1 MNRRL
6 FHLCIIF
13 FRLSSFAFVLFLSS
27 CLSLRKS
34 SDSDKPLNLYNP
46 GKNILHPQFAV
57 YHSSGTESMIFFKV
71 LVSEV
76 IFNQANSAVR
86 DQARLKV
93 YYTLY
98 SSYATREIAARDTQS
113 FVIDRESV
121 KDAIIASMKVPTEK
135 GKSYL
140 LDVTVE
146 DEIRQNSAR
155 DFVWVDRFSEEPRQ
169 NWLVLNQPGNHVA
182 FESFYY
188 PGEAFRIIREDTPS
202 EKIFI
207 SVFAPRNV
215 LPLPP
220 YSTGDQPDNVPLPD
234 STITR
239 AYSSQL
245 QYKLGGEGVYVFHF
259 KPDKVRGLCLTQ
271 FGDHYPQITL
281 PEDMLPPLQY
291 ISTREEYQ
299 KMIAVPDHKKAV
311 DDYWVNAGKTYANAR
326 DLIRVYYNRVVF
338 ANLYFPS
345 SKQGWKTDRGMIYV
359 IFGPPSRVTRTETRE
374 TWSYEASQSEMD
386 TQFEFNLTE
395 DYWWGYDFVLKRS
408 EDYRNLWNSA
418 VSSWRKGKIFSL

>member
-1 MNRRL
+1 MKRRL
-6 FHLCIIF
+6 LYLSSSF
-13 FRLSSFAFVLFLSS
+13 FRLSPFAFVLVMTS

-34 SDSDKPLNLYNP
+34 SESDKPLNLYNP
-46 GKNILHPQFAV
+46 GKSVIHPQFTV
-57 YHSSGTESMIFFKV
+57 YHTSANESMLFFKV
-71 LVSEV
+71 LASEV
-76 IFNQANSAVR
+76 IFNQANPSVR

-98 SSYATREIAARDTQS
+98 SSFSKKEVAARDTQS
-113 FVIDRESV
+113 FVINRESV
-121 KDAIIASMKVPTEK
+121 SDAIIASMKVPTEK
-135 GKSYL
+135 GKTYL
-140 LDVTVE
+140 LDVTLE
-146 DEIRQNSAR
+146 DEIRQYGAR

-188 PGEAFRIIREDTPS
+188 PGESFRIIREDPPS

-207 SVFAPRNV
+207 SVYSPRNI

-220 YSTGDQPDNVPLPD
+220 YSIGDQPDNVPLPD
-234 STITR
+234 STIAR
-239 AYSSQL
+239 AYSGQL

-259 KPDKVRGLCLTQ
+259 NPDKVRGLCLTQ

-299 KMIAVPDHKKAV
+299 KMIVVPDHKKAV
-311 DDYWVNAGKTYANAR
+311 DDYWINAGKTYANAR
-326 DLIRVYYNRVVF
+326 DLIRVFYNRVVF

-345 SKQGWKTDRGMIYV
+345 SKQGWKTDRGMVYV
-359 IFGPPSRVTRTETRE
+359 IFGPPGRVTRTETRE
-374 TWSYEASQSEMD
+374 IWVYEGSQSEMD
-386 TQFEFNLTE
+386 VQFEFNLTE
-395 DYWWGYDFVLKRS
+395 DHWWGYDFVLKRS
-408 EDYRNLWNSA
+408 EDYRGLWSNA
-418 VSSWRKGKIFSL
+418 VNSWRKGKIFSL